1 MESLK
6 KDSIKII
13 KETDSEEKD
22 EEDKDQTE
30 FYN

>member
-13 KETDSEEKD
+13 KETDSEEEED
-22 EEDKDQTE
+22 EEDKDQT
-30 FYN
+30 

>member
-13 KETDSEEKD
+13 KKTDSEEKD
-22 EEDKDQTE
+22 EEDKD
-30 FYN
+30 

>member
-22 EEDKDQTE
+22 EEDKD
-30 FYN
+30 